1 MTENGSS
8 EMLPPMANLSPLAF
22 PIVAV
27 LFASGCCGGEGVSKY
42 QCKSKQ
48 AEAMAGL
55 MAAATTME
63 SAKAESGQYPKTMA
77 DLEKAGWTSEKKF
90 YSFSITASEPSSFT
104 VEATGTG
111 DMAGDVLRIDQ
122 TKKVQPVSDKC
133 SQ

>member
-1 MTENGSS
+1 
-8 EMLPPMANLSPLAF
+8 MLPPMANLSPLAF

-90 YSFSITASEPSSFT
+90 YSFSITASDPSSFT